1 MNTADFENAIIGLG
15 CSIELDQVVLAKG
28 QVEKCYGHKGN
39 LALRWDELG
48 RAFSFLNLDE
58 HQLRPRQLQFFL
70 DECGQRDTI
79 YDLKFQ

>member
-48 RAFSFLNLDE
+48 RAFSFLNLD
-58 HQLRPRQLQFFL
+58 
-70 DECGQRDTI
+70 
-79 YDLKFQ
+79 